1 MPANRVPLPTPGSR
15 RATVLV
21 IEDNPEVADTL
32 RRLLE
37 LRGYD
42 VWVAFTGTDGVQLA
56 TAHPPD
62 VVLSDIG
69 PPGLNGWGVDRELR
83 RNPATAGVRLI
94 AVTGHGSDEDK
105 RHAEEVGY
113 DYLLTKPADPETLLA
128 LLAAN

>member
-1 MPANRVPLPTPGSR
+1 MPANRVPLPTLGSR
-15 RATVLV
+15 KATVLV

-37 LRGYD
+37 LSGYD
-42 VWVAFTGTDGVQLA
+42 VWVAYTGTDGVRLA

-69 PPGLNGWGVDRELR
+69 LPGLDGWGVAQELR

-105 RHAEEVGY
+105 RHAEAVGY
-113 DYLLTKPADPETLLA
+113 DHLLTKPADPETLLA
-128 LLAAN
+128 LVAAT

>member
-1 MPANRVPLPTPGSR
+1 MPANRVPSPTPRSR
-15 RATVLV
+15 KATVLV

-37 LRGYD
+37 LSGYD
-42 VWVAFTGTDGVQLA
+42 VWVAFAGTDGVQLA
-56 TAHPPD
+56 TAHPAD

-69 PPGLNGWGVDRELR
+69 LPGLDGWGVARELR

>member
-1 MPANRVPLPTPGSR
+1 MPANRVPLPTLGSR
-15 RATVLV
+15 KATVLV

-37 LRGYD
+37 LSGYD
-42 VWVAFTGTDGVQLA
+42 VWVAYTGTDGVRLA

-69 PPGLNGWGVDRELR
+69 LPGLDGWGVAQELR
-83 RNPATAGVRLI
+83 RNPVTAGVRLI

-113 DYLLTKPADPETLLA
+113 DHLLTKPADPETLLA
-128 LLAAN
+128 LVAAN